1 MPCEYTIARVNLL
14 TLRVATGQRRRHEW
28 LADESDCQATMNDYL
43 SHLRLLL
50 LEQERQRAGQFNDF
64 DYGGAACMMADDYHL
79 QRKIDLVKRD
89 IAALESGSPVEGTQS
104 RRGSISSVILG

>member
-1 MPCEYTIARVNLL
+1 
-14 TLRVATGQRRRHEW
+14 
-28 LADESDCQATMNDYL
+28 
-43 SHLRLLL
+43 
-50 LEQERQRAGQFNDF
+50 
-64 DYGGAACMMADDYHL
+64 MMADDYHL